1 MNKNIIAK
9 HKMKF
14 CWLALMLLTLFSCT
28 DNFMEINTDETQ
40 FMELTSKEYGELFFY
55 AEHKGI
61 AWQTTD
67 DGSRMHSTH
76 VSHYC
81 GYTACGIYAYDQNQ
95 MRASWERAGFQ
106 DIYVDALPCLI
117 SMMDVATEAGDVG
130 VYNLALIWKVFLLQ
144 KITDVWG
151 PTPYAEAGS
160 GESSVAYDSQED
172 IYYMMF
178 DELTSAVDALNGL
191 LQDDPSLNLFGDND
205 NIYAGDLSQWVK
217 FANTLRLRMAIRISD
232 VDPTKAKTEAEAAV
246 ADEGGM
252 LEDNNDDALF
262 SVTELSSEGNGL
274 PRLESFNQDVMSTT
288 MESYMKG
295 YNDPRMEEY
304 WAPVEQSDYTDS
316 YPDEY
321 KNNVDGYH
329 GFASGSEPAEY
340 NYFYAFS
347 LYGPRFKDGN
357 QYVTPINVMNAAET
371 WFLKA
376 EGAWLGWSMGGTA
389 EEFYEKGIEISIKQW
404 RESEISDDSIQSY
417 INSTATP
424 IAPDNY
430 PYYDDAASDIPVKF
444 SSDSEEQYEQIITQ
458 KWLALFPISFE
469 AWAEYRRTRLPKIYA
484 KKYSVNANVLPSAG
498 QIVTR
503 FPFIDK
509 EYSGNAEEV
518 AKAVEMIGGSDLENI
533 PVWWD
538 TNTNGN

>member
-1 MNKNIIAK
+1 MNKNIIYN
-9 HKMKF
+9 KMKL
-14 CWLALMLLTLFSCT
+14 CWLVFLFLALFSCT
-28 DNFMEINTDETQ
+28 DNFMEINTNETQ
-40 FMELTSKEYGELFFY
+40 FMELTAKEYGELFFR
-55 AEHKGI
+55 AQHKGL

-95 MRASWERAGFQ
+95 LNSGWERAGFT

-117 SMMDVATEAGDVG
+117 SMMEVSEEAGDVG
-130 VYNLALIWKVFLLQ
+130 VYNLALIWKVFLMQ
-144 KITDVWG
+144 KITDIWG
-151 PTPYAEAGS
+151 PTPYVEAGS
-160 GESSVAYDSQED
+160 GNQTVPYDTQKD

-178 DELTSAVDALNGL
+178 DELTSAVKALNGL
-191 LQDDPSLNLFGDND
+191 LKEDPSLNLFGEND
-205 NIYAGDLSQWVK
+205 NIYGGDVSKWVK
-217 FANTLRLRMAIRISD
+217 FANTLRLRMAIRISN

-246 ADEGGM
+246 AAGDM
-252 LEDNNDDALF
+252 LEDNTDDALF
-262 SVTELSSEGNGL
+262 SVVEISSEGNGL

-288 MESYMKG
+288 MESFMKG

-304 WAPVEQSDYTDS
+304 WAPVEDGDIVKT

-321 KNNVDGYH
+321 KNNIGGYH

-340 NYFYAFS
+340 NYFYAYS

-389 EEFYEKGIEISIKQW
+389 QEFYEKGIEISIKQW
-404 RESEISDDSIQSY
+404 RGTSFSSTEINSY

-430 PYYDDAASDIPVKF
+430 PYNDAAASDIPVKF
-444 SSDSEEQYEQIITQ
+444 ASDATTQYEQILTQ

-469 AWAEYRRTRLPKIYA
+469 AWAEVRRTRLPKLYA

-498 QIVTR
+498 QIITR
-503 FPFIDK
+503 YPFIDR
-509 EYSGNAEEV
+509 EYSGNADEV
-518 AKAVEMIGGSDLENI
+518 AKAIELIGGVDLETV

-538 TNTNGN
+538 TNSNGN